1 MLGLG
6 GKGEGVRTSVKGCA
20 QRQQAGGA
28 VGQAAVQSLDDSS
41 RLGLGGAD
49 AVGRVPARDRQ
60 GQGLAQLDGLVS
72 DVAEVG
78 AVHRQRQG
86 ILLGRNGE
94 LIAVFRDGQEDVAIE
109 AVRRGA
115 GCRVST
121 VTCSRLSRPSFK
133 FSQVV
138 VK

>member
-1 MLGLG
+1 M
-6 GKGEGVRTSVKGCA
+6 RTGVKGCA

-28 VGQAAVQSLDDSS
+28 VGQAAVQSLDDGS

-78 AVHRQRQG
+78 AVYRQRQG
-86 ILLGRNGE
+86 VLLSRNGE
-94 LIAVFRDGQEDVAIE
+94 LIAVFRDGQADVAIE
-109 AVRRGA
+109 PPLSS
-115 GCRVST
+115 ST
-121 VTCSRLSRPSFK
+121 
-133 FSQVV
+133 FSL
-138 VK
+138 K